1 MSSQRGSL
9 GGSRLAKLIE
19 ELKRELEEAKE
30 IRKRSA
36 DWDYIRRLP
45 PRLRIALEFYIE
57 TGDFHKARRICNMG
71 VEDFREALR
80 RARVPF
86 T

>member
-1 MSSQRGSL
+1 MW
-9 GGSRLAKLIE
+9 E
-19 ELKRELEEAKE
+19 EYKRELEEAKE

-57 TGDFHKARRICNMG
+57 TGDLWLASRIAGVSLEEFNEIRIKAK
-71 VEDFREALR
+71 
-80 RARVPF
+80 VPHVD
-86 T
+86 